1 MSVAIRVEG
10 LHKSFADVH
19 AVRGLDLEVRAGE
32 CLGLLGPN
40 GAGKTTTIEIIEGL
54 QKADAGRVELL
65 GMAWGRGKEHLLREK
80 LGIQLQET
88 QLGDKQ
94 TVEEVV
100 RLFASFYP
108 SCRPVDEVIAL
119 VDMQPKRTARVHKL
133 SGGQRQRLALA
144 CALVGEPEILFLD
157 EPTTG
162 LDPAA
167 RLKVWEVVEAFLQGG
182 GTVVLTTHYM
192 EEAAQV
198 CDRVGIMD
206 HGELIASGTPA
217 ELVASLGAEQ
227 IIELYTTPR
236 LERNQLVGLS
246 AVEWVTP
253 RLDARVLSVKDA
265 TTALPAVLGA
275 VEAAGVRLD
284 NISTHQATLDDV
296 FIRLTG
302 RGLRDD

>member
-10 LHKSFADVH
+10 LYKSFDDVH
-19 AVRGLDLEVRAGE
+19 AVCGLDIEVRAGE

-54 QKADAGRVELL
+54 QHADAGQVELL
-65 GMAWGRGKEHLLREK
+65 GMPWGRGYDHQLRAQ

-100 RLFASFYP
+100 RLFGSFYP
-108 SCRPVDEVIAL
+108 AGRSVDEVIAL
-119 VDMQPKRTARVHKL
+119 VDLEPKRKARVHKL

-144 CALVGEPEILFLD
+144 CALVGAPAILFLD

-167 RLKVWEVVEAFLQGG
+167 RLKVWEVVEAFRQGG

-198 CDRVGIMD
+198 CDRVGVMD
-206 HGELIASGTPA
+206 HGELIAVGTPA

-227 IIELYTTPR
+227 IIEIYTVPR
-236 LERNQLVGLS
+236 LGPDELAHLPGVERIT
-246 AVEWVTP
+246 A
-253 RLDARVLSVKDA
+253 RLDALVLSVTDV

-275 VEAAGVRLD
+275 VEAAGATLE

-296 FIRLTG
+296 FIHLTG